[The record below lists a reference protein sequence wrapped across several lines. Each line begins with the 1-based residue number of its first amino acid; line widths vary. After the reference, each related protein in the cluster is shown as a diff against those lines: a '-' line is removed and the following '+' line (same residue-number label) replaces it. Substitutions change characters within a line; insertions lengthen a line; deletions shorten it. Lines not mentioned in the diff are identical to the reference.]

1 MNNDFTGSTTNYFI
15 VKKDGEKFNP
25 QRISGLN
32 FYNVESAQE
41 ATSYEDVE
49 KAKQLIGIL
58 TQFASFQGIDVTF
71 EVRRN
76 DQTLSVVE

>member
-1 MNNDFTGSTTNYFI
+1 MNNDFTGETTNYFI
-15 VKKDGEKFNP
+15 VKKDGDFFNP

-49 KAKQLIGIL
+49 KARQLIAIL
-58 TQFASFQGIDVTF
+58 AQFASFQGINVEF
-71 EVRRN
+71 EIRKN